1 MYALIAM
8 KEKGGV
14 HAAIR
19 GGYTDGLISFL
30 KKNYLIVKSAWQPGF
45 RLKILQW
52 KINRHSIC
60 LSMAVW
66 KTMKFVKR
74 IQKYNLFF

>member
-30 KKNYLIVKSAWQPGF
+30 KKNYLIVKSGKSIGIQYAFRWQYGK
-45 RLKILQW
+45 L
-52 KINRHSIC
+52 
-60 LSMAVW
+60 
-66 KTMKFVKR
+66 
-74 IQKYNLFF
+74 